1 MIKVENNKFEIV
13 KESIM
18 NAKTIRRMVDRE
30 LDIHAIP
37 KYHSLMGQSR
47 EPVTAGAVEAGA
59 T

>member
-1 MIKVENNKFEIV
+1 
-13 KESIM
+13 M